1 MLDNMDHL
9 HKPVDCMS
17 AWALLL
23 LKEYFTRKK
32 NIFRKCNFSITSL
45 PHQWILCI
53 KWVPS
58 EQSKQLIKTFHFKIH
73 QHICFGLF
81 SIVNGAWSVH
91 ISLLIQ
97 TRPFFHLFYFY
108 LKNMQ
113 LFTSQD
119 VDWWTGVAWITC
131 GLLWCFCHLFELSV
145 WRHPFTAEDSL
156 KCK

>member
-23 LKEYFTRKK
+23 LKEYFTQKK

-91 ISLLIQ
+91 ISLRIQ
-97 TRPFFHLFYFY
+97 TDSDFFY

-113 LFTSQD
+113 LFLTD
-119 VDWWTGVAWITC
+119 GLEWR
-131 GLLWCFCHLFELSV
+131 GLLVDYCDVFVICLNSQSDGIH
-145 WRHPFTAEDSL
+145 SL
-156 KCK
+156 QRIH

>member
-17 AWALLL
+17 AVV
-23 LKEYFTRKK
+23 KGIFHPKN

-97 TRPFFHLFYFY
+97 TRPFFHLFY

-119 VDWWTGVAWITC
+119 VDWWTGVAWIIVMF
-131 GLLWCFCHLFELSV
+131 LSSV
-145 WRHPFTAEDSL
+145 WTLSLTAPIHCRGFT
-156 KCK
+156 KMQVM